1 MVTLIE
7 NKTTNQTMS
16 LEEFLQLPETKPAQ
30 EYFDNKILQKP
41 MPQSKHSIIQVE
53 LATAINAFVKPKKIG
68 FAFPE
73 LRCTFGGKSIVPDI
87 VVLTYE
93 HIPRD
98 ENGDISN
105 IVSIAPDWMI
115 EILSP
120 DQSQTLI
127 IKKIVRCF
135 ECGCQLAW
143 IIDPEEK
150 IIFAYSLQK
159 ISCFE
164 EDKDILTMPDFMSDF
179 QLTLS
184 DIFAWLKF

>member
-1 MVTLIE
+1 MVTLIGNE
-7 NKTTNQTMS
+7 KKDKTIS
-16 LEEFLQLPETKPAQ
+16 LEEFLQLHETKPAQ
-30 EYFDNKILQKP
+30 EYFDHKIVQKP

-53 LATAINAFVKPKKIG
+53 LAAAINAFVKPKKIA

-73 LRCTFGGKSIVPDI
+73 LRCTFGGQSIVPDI

-105 IVSIAPDWMI
+105 IVSIAPDWVI

-127 IKKIVRCF
+127 IKKILRCF
-135 ECGCQLAW
+135 ESGCQLAW
-143 IIDPEEK
+143 IIDPQEK
-150 IIFAYSLQK
+150 TIFVYYPQK
-159 ISCFE
+159 VTFFE
-164 EDKDILTMPDFMSDF
+164 KHKDILPVPNFMSDF
-179 QLTLS
+179 QLSLG

>member
-1 MVTLIE
+1 MVTLIAD
-7 NKTTNQTMS
+7 KTKNQTIS

-30 EYFDNKILQKP
+30 EYFDSKIIQKP

-53 LATAINAFVKPKKIG
+53 LATAINAFVKQKKIA

-73 LRCTFGGKSIVPDI
+73 LRCTFGDKSIVPDI

-120 DQSQTLI
+120 QQSQTLI
-127 IKKIVRCF
+127 IKKILHCF
-135 ECGCQLAW
+135 ESGCQLAW
-143 IIDPEEK
+143 IIDPQEK
-150 IIFAYSLQK
+150 VIFVYSPQK
-159 ISCFE
+159 VACFE
-164 EDKDILTMPDFMSDF
+164 EDNHILPMPNFMSDF
-179 QLTLS
+179 QLTLG
-184 DIFAWLKF
+184 DIFGWLKF